1 LQGGAQA
8 TDPDTLVRRMAAGN
22 EDALKGLYDAVA
34 PSVLGLLLRLLG
46 EREEAEDVLQQVF
59 LEAWT
64 QARRFDPTRGSALAW
79 LYQIARSRALD
90 ALRRRRTG
98 PPAPIETGTSRSLD
112 VAADRVDVTHALD
125 VLDPI
130 ERRCIELAYYGGYT
144 QRQVATLM
152 RMPLGT
158 VKTTTRRAI
167 AKLRAVLGG
176 GEERASHT
184 ASRP

>member
-1 LQGGAQA
+1 
-8 TDPDTLVRRMAAGN
+8 MAAGD
-22 EDALKGLYDAVA
+22 EDALTGLYDALA
-34 PSVLGLLLRLLG
+34 PRVLGLLMRLLG

-64 QARRFDPTRGSALAW
+64 QARRFDPARGSALAW

-90 ALRRRRTG
+90 ALRRRRAD
-98 PPAPIETGTSRSLD
+98 PPAPIVPVTLRSAD
-112 VAADRVDVTHALD
+112 VAADRVDVASALA
-125 VLDPI
+125 LLGPN

-144 QRQVATLM
+144 QRQVATLL
-152 RMPLGT
+152 RMPLGS

-167 AKLRAVLGG
+167 AKLRAVLAG

-184 ASRP
+184 ASHP